1 MMASFTSNIRKII
14 NRNKKF
20 VIGLAVKESIKYGT
34 NVYEFRM
41 EDNIDKE
48 EDEKQ
53 KTNNFVIPE
62 EEIAKIVN

>member
-20 VIGLAVKESIKYGT
+20 VISLAVKESIKYGT

-53 KTNNFVIPE
+53 KTNNVVIPE
-62 EEIAKIVN
+62 EDIAKIVN